1 MKLSRYNSYISL
13 GEKAGLI
20 FNAFTDSFVAVKSSS
35 DGFAKVRNGDI
46 TSISSELQKQL
57 EEAGAVVADDFDEV
71 DALRKRIDEIDN
83 NDSFLLL
90 HINPTLD
97 CNFRCWYCYENHI
110 KGSCMTPETYGNVV
124 KLVKNRIA
132 KQPNLKYL
140 QLSFF
145 GGEPLLRFD
154 EVVKPLISE
163 IAALCKDA

>member
-124 KLVKNRIA
+124 KLVKKQNRKATESQISA
-132 KQPNLKYL
+132 TL
-140 QLSFF
+140 F
-145 GGEPLLRFD
+145 LRGR
-154 EVVKPLISE
+154 
-163 IAALCKDA
+163 AATAFR

>member
-83 NDSFLLL
+83 NDSFLL
-90 HINPTLD
+90 HDT
-97 CNFRCWYCYENHI
+97 
-110 KGSCMTPETYGNVV
+110 GNIR
-124 KLVKNRIA
+124 KCGKARKKTESQSNRIS
-132 KQPNLKYL
+132 NICNS
-140 QLSFF
+140 LSS
-145 GGEPLLRFD
+145 GESRYCVSMRL
-154 EVVKPLISE
+154 
-163 IAALCKDA
+163 